1 MTATVRES
9 PGRREWERRRL
20 HGGATAV
27 STAYTDDVMAT
38 HVAAPDP
45 HVGYQLESTLA
56 ESVQDIVGAFI
67 LAGTGITAFYD
78 DGANTLTISNSD
90 RGTTAVA
97 THEAAGDP
105 HPQYTTAAELAA
117 YAQPLDATLSAL
129 AAANW
134 AANSFPIGTGADT
147 LSQVAFAANTFPAR
161 AAAGNLEAKTITT
174 FGLSLVD
181 DADAAAGRTT
191 LALGTIATQN
201 ANAVAITGGAID
213 GTPIGATTASTVKAT
228 TVQTTGLSGFG
239 AAPATYRV
247 SITDTASAGANV
259 NVLFTSVADT
269 AADTSVGI
277 LMSAAGSVARACEI
291 RAVGNGSVAGNGHAL
306 SFLTAANGGSPVE
319 ALRITHDKRVYAT
332 GIHNNAGAVTG
343 TVNQYIASGTV
354 ASPTLFNTTNVAAST
369 TGKQKWIRVGNTV
382 HVSGTVQVDPT
393 AAGANTVLGIAV
405 PIASNFATAADASGS
420 GGAIDTANEAW
431 GIEADAVNDRLL
443 LKCFAVNAGNH
454 TVAYQATYEVL

>member
-45 HVGYQLESTLA
+45 HVGYQLESTLT

-67 LAGTGITAFYD
+67 LNGTGVTVFYD
-78 DGANTLTISNSD
+78 DVANTLTISNSD

-105 HPQYTTAAELAA
+105 HPQYTTAAELAT

-201 ANAVAITGGAID
+201 ANAVAITGGTIN
-213 GTPIGATTASTVKAT
+213 GTSVGATTESTGRFSSGEVRNSNPTLRLSDSQQLGAGGWTGQAIGGVEWYSEDVSGIGARVGASVRAYSTNNAGHT
-228 TVQTTGLSGFG
+228 LPGYNLSFSTSLTN
-239 AAPATYRV
+239 AVESIKFT
-247 SITDTASAGANV
+247 ITDDG
-259 NVLFTSVADT
+259 
-269 AADTSVGI
+269 
-277 LMSAAGSVARACEI
+277 
-291 RAVGNGSVAGNGHAL
+291 
-306 SFLTAANGGSPVE
+306 
-319 ALRITHDKRVYAT
+319 RVYGTAL
-332 GIHNNAGAVTG
+332 HNNAGAVTG
-343 TVNQYIASGTV
+343 TANQYIASGTV
-354 ASPTLFNTTNVAAST
+354 ATPALTNTTNVAAST

-382 HVSGTVQVDPT
+382 HLSGTVQVDPT

-405 PIASNFATAADASGS
+405 PIASNFAAAADASGS

-454 TVAYQATYEVL
+454 TVTYQATYEVL